1 MTFSEQIVYAMF
13 KPSRYKEM
21 VNLKTGRSVL
31 FIVVMMLVLGI
42 VSFLVPTGAYIT
54 GFGGF
59 ETLFTERMGTMEYK
73 DGELS
78 IDRPFEMSYD
88 YNNILIDTSVE
99 SITNEMMD
107 KDGAYMAVGSKT
119 LRMTFAYDG
128 EVIDYMTVP
137 LDTLIEEGF
146 TNESLCDIIPNIYAY
161 LVLVFVLTSIGYF
174 IKYAVIAL
182 ILSIFYNSLNKQF
195 EFGLSYGQVFMVC
208 FYGQTFGY
216 ILSNFNAALGLLPQL
231 LVSSVSIFISIHMI
245 TYSAALMKSDKQV

>member
-99 SITNEMMD
+99 SITDEMMD

-161 LVLVFVLTSIGYF
+161 LVLVFILTSIGYF

>member
-99 SITNEMMD
+99 SITDEMMD
-107 KDGAYMAVGSKT
+107 KDGAYLAVGSKT

>member
-161 LVLVFVLTSIGYF
+161 LVLVFILTSIGYF